1 MRTKEDQLKELIEKH
16 QFLKVGKKTTI
27 CLLTLRNGFE
37 IVATSSCIN
46 PEDYDQEIGQRISYR
61 KALERLSDIQW
72 YFLQDQQ

>member
-1 MRTKEDQLKELIEKH
+1 MRTKEDQLKELIEKY

-61 KALERLSDIQW
+61 KAIEKLSDIQW
-72 YFLQDQQ
+72 YFLHEQN